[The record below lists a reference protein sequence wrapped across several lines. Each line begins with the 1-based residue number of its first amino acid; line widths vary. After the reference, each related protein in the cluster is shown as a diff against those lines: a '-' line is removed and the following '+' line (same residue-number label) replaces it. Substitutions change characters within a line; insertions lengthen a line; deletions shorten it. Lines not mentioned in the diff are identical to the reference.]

1 MLLKHL
7 ARQQPHRAAHPS
19 LPLAAQRSPFRG
31 SRGGKKEGAT
41 SPNNCCPPP
50 GWEHC
55 PPGSVCRGCGAVDGG
70 SSHVAAASILLGLHL
85 PLCIFRLRA
94 QKCPCCCAAGLASCP
109 PPPTRPYLGG
119 KSGGERG
126 RGGRTCPG
134 HGLSCPRAPPSPPS
148 PALPALLQ
156 PGPPVILQPPGTR
169 GGLPPS
175 CCPHPWVLSSASSA
189 VAGVCLR
196 TLVIVVLYFFLY
208 FSPFSCLYSLPPP
221 NPLLFHF

>member
-7 ARQQPHRAAHPS
+7 ARQRPHRAAHPS

-70 SSHVAAASILLGLHL
+70 SSHVAAALILLGLHL

-109 PPPTRPYLGG
+109 PPDQTVPGG
-119 KSGGERG
+119 QIWRGEGQRG
-126 RGGRTCPG
+126 EN
-134 HGLSCPRAPPSPPS
+134 LPRAWTELPPRPPQPPQPCPSSSPPAWPPRD
-148 PALPALLQ
+148 PAAPWH
-156 PGPPVILQPPGTR
+156 PG

-175 CCPHPWVLSSASSA
+175 RCAHPWVLSSASSA